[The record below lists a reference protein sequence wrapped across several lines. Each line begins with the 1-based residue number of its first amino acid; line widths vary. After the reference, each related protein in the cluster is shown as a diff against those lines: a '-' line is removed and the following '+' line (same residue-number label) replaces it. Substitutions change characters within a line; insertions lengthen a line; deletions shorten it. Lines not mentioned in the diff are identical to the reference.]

1 MINRADKLICLHT
14 CLHKLD
20 RAGLIYK
27 PNLVK
32 PILNKIMIT
41 RNAAS
46 YGKSKKM
53 KNESKKLSKSLKSFK
68 SLNDWSVS
76 STEEY
81 SETEDELLFI

>member
-1 MINRADKLICLHT
+1 
-14 CLHKLD
+14 
-20 RAGLIYK
+20 
-27 PNLVK
+27 
-32 PILNKIMIT
+32 MIT